1 MRSLGERVLWVSAP
15 LMRPLKKR
23 SPESTR
29 TGLNPAH
36 RKCGQM
42 RDPSRLM
49 RVRWRPPFRP
59 PHPEEGKTA
68 VIRPMKEECRGGIY
82 AAHDLGAKRRGT
94 GITPPSSRNP
104 PVEFRPIREGLIV
117 GTGPR
122 AWATQGNHVA
132 CPYR

>member
-42 RDPSRLM
+42 RAR
-49 RVRWRPPFRP
+49 
-59 PHPEEGKTA
+59 
-68 VIRPMKEECRGGIY
+68 
-82 AAHDLGAKRRGT
+82 
-94 GITPPSSRNP
+94 
-104 PVEFRPIREGLIV
+104 
-117 GTGPR
+117 PR
-122 AWATQGNHVA
+122 AGKSAPTEQGGVASEERGFDATVEGAIAWLNICHQVNRSVSNHNRRMRIFLTILSNTA
-132 CPYR
+132 